1 MKREVTELKWR
12 LMSGLHADTNGVKT
26 VCPSTVHGV
35 PSSSGHSVGMP
46 CEAQFGWRLTVLM
59 FFSCFQGHSSRTES
73 TAFEGCA
80 PHNLLPGWAGEV

>member
-46 CEAQFGWRLTVLM
+46 CEAQFGWRLDCFNV
-59 FFSCFQGHSSRTES
+59 FFLFSGSFKQ
-73 TAFEGCA
+73 
-80 PHNLLPGWAGEV
+80 N